1 MLKKNDVVELTVT
14 DMSFEGMGVARY
26 SDEDVKGFVVFIHN
40 GLRYHRKYP
49 IAGRRPD
56 CAGLRL
62 FPKMRRLHPYERPL

>member
-40 GLRYHRKYP
+40 
-49 IAGRRPD
+49 AA
-56 CAGLRL
+56 AGL
-62 FPKMRRLHPYERPL
+62 